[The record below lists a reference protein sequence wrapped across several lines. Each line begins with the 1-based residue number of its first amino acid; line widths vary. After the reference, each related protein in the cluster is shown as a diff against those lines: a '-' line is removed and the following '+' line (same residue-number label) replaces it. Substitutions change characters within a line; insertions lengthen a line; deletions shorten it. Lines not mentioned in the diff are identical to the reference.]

1 MRPTGM
7 FSMEAERLMD
17 RLSGLQVQGK
27 VVEKK
32 KRVTETR
39 KGRLQENLVIVGF
52 KDRQF
57 EKPLWDKEFDR
68 IAVGDMVQFTPPVPE
83 CNLCPCFSIISGAIG
98 VFGGIGAIW
107 AIYTYVAHH
116 IAIVLLIALLGWISI
131 GSYVV
136 ICARQRNNFL
146 KDLKEELRFFESD
159 IPTAP

>member
-1 MRPTGM
+1 MRSKGV
-7 FSMEAERLMD
+7 FSMEADRLMD

-39 KGRLQENLVIVGF
+39 KGRLRENLLIVRF
-52 KDRQF
+52 KDREF
-57 EKPLWDKEFDR
+57 EKIVSEEEFDGM
-68 IAVGDMVQFTPPVPE
+68 AVGEVVRFTPPVPE
-83 CNLCPCFSIISGAIG
+83 CNLCPCFSIISGTLG
-98 VFGGIGAIW
+98 LLVGIVAIW
-107 AIYTYVAHH
+107 ATYTYVASH
-116 IAIVLLIALLGWISI
+116 IASVLLIALLGWICI

-159 IPTAP
+159 VPAP